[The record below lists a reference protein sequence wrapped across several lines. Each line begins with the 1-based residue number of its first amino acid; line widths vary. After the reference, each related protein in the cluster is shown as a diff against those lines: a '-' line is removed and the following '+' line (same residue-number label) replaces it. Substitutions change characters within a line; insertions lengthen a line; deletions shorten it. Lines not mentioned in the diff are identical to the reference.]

1 MTSLYPMSNDI
12 QLIGTD
18 DIFTDEEGDYM
29 WEHAVKL
36 TVEVYTLSVE
46 YEEETCEI
54 KSKLGSKLPLS
65 FTVQHGGGTHFGS
78 RDYITRAVRDGNAT
92 FDLFKDQF
100 YEDEDG
106 IWNYDESEIRLYTIG
121 SYFKKPE
128 DHPWHLA
135 KAPTCFGEWLCN
147 ESRNQIRFFTRPGG
161 IAEKLKMSDSD
172 LDLLIPFTA
181 SWRTWKSKVRLPS
194 E

>member
-1 MTSLYPMSNDI
+1 MSNDN

-29 WEHAVKL
+29 WERAVKL

-46 YEEETCEI
+46 YEEDTCEI

-65 FTVQHGGGTHFGS
+65 FTVQHGGGNHFGS
-78 RDYITRAVRDGNAT
+78 RNYITRAVRDGNAT
-92 FDLFKDQF
+92 LNLIKDQF

-106 IWNYDESEIRLYTIG
+106 ILRFDESDIPLYPIG
-121 SYFKKPE
+121 TQFAKPE

-135 KAPTCFGEWLCN
+135 ESPTCFGEWLCN
-147 ESRNQIRFFTRPGG
+147 KSKNQIRFHTRPGG
-161 IAEKLKMSDSD
+161 IAEKLKMSDSH
-172 LDLLIPFTA
+172 LDLLIPVTVHCK
-181 SWRTWKSKVRLPS
+181 TWKSKVRIPS